1 MLPLSANPDFKN
13 IEDSKIS
20 NPYYDINAENI
31 GTKIDVYGSV
41 ALDQAIEMVLC
52 TEKFERLFNVSLSS
66 PLYQILFQNNTDING
81 LISTIFDQIEFW
93 VPVVIDRNN
102 AEVEY
107 VPENYAIRFKIP
119 YISTDGR
126 IVHTFNRVISK

>member
-31 GTKIDVYGSV
+31 GTKIDVYGSI

-107 VPENYAIRFKIP
+107 IQENYAIRFKIP
-119 YISTDGR
+119 YISRDGR

>member
-13 IEDSKIS
+13 IENSKIA

-31 GTKIDVYGSV
+31 STKVDVYGSV

-52 TEKFERLFNVSLSS
+52 TEPFERLFNISLSS
-66 PLYQILFQNNTDING
+66 PLYQILFQNDTDITG
-81 LISTIFDQIEFW
+81 LVSTVFDQIEFW

-102 AEVEY
+102 AEIEHVS
-107 VPENYAIRFKIP
+107 ENHSLRFKIP

-126 IVHTFNRVISK
+126 IIHTFNRIISR